1 MAILHTTNYNEPSR
15 DGWHALHL
23 LFSYWQCFQLVCMD
37 FLALLVIT
45 HLHVCWAVLAFL
57 ALCYSCASYSALAR
71 DLSRRLFCSFCSSCY
86 LPFHCG
92 LNLGLFTH
100 LVYVPSLGRN
110 ILENIRCRHF
120 VFFRLNLCKLGLVIS
135 LDGTEPIQDKS
146 PVFGRLLLWEVHLNA
161 RSFAKNPFMTW

>member
-1 MAILHTTNYNEPSR
+1 MDEASWCYKWAHIYMHITER
-15 DGWHALHL
+15 FG
-23 LFSYWQCFQLVCMD
+23 LFANMNCISCFHIDSVSSLSTVCMD
-37 FLALLVIT
+37 FLAFLVNT
-45 HLHVCWAVLAFL
+45 DLHVCWAVLAFL

-86 LPFHCG
+86 LPFHCRP
-92 LNLGLFTH
+92 NLGLFTH

-120 VFFRLNLCKLGLVIS
+120 VFFRQNLCKLGLVIS

-146 PVFGRLLLWEVHLNA
+146 PVFGRLLL
-161 RSFAKNPFMTW
+161 

>member
-1 MAILHTTNYNEPSR
+1 MTCIAFLVFILT
-15 DGWHALHL
+15 
-23 LFSYWQCFQLVCMD
+23 V
-37 FLALLVIT
+37 FLACLCLHGFSSFTSDHPSTCVLGCSSFSSSLL
-45 HLHVCWAVLAFL
+45 L
-57 ALCYSCASYSALAR
+57 LCI
-71 DLSRRLFCSFCSSCY
+71 LFCTCSW
-86 LPFHCG
+86 LEQTPFLLILLILLSPFSLQG

-120 VFFRLNLCKLGLVIS
+120 FFFRLNLCKLGLVIS

-161 RSFAKNPFMTW
+161 RWFGFKHRLFAKNLFMTW